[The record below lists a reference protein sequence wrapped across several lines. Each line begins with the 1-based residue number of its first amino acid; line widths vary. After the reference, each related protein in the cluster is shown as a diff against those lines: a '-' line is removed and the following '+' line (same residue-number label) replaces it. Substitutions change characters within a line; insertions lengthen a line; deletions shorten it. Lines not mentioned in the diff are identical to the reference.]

1 MERFLPC
8 IFSYQPRWVWC
19 IKRHPFSPF
28 TEDTRLNKLVRT
40 HDPFDGDVFKKI
52 IKAIRLDGYIVLTD
66 FLPPDMLNS
75 LFLDLKARDSE
86 EFDRAGTGREEHFRL
101 NKFVRSDRICWIDES
116 SPATRQYLDWMEQF
130 RLRINQALYLG
141 LFDYECHYAYYPKNG
156 FYRKHLDAL
165 KGKTNR
171 VLSTVLYLNP
181 NWQASDGGE
190 LIMYSE
196 DDDVPMLRI
205 LPTWGKMV
213 IFLSEYFPHEV
224 LPANQ
229 RRFSLT
235 GWFRVNTNIGAR
247 LDPPA

>member
-1 MERFLPC
+1 MYKATPFLSVLK
-8 IFSYQPRWVWC
+8 I
-19 IKRHPFSPF
+19 
-28 TEDTRLNKLVRT
+28 TRLNKLVRT

-52 IKAIRLDGYIVLTD
+52 IQAIRQDGYIVLTD
-66 FLPPDMLNS
+66 LLPPALLDN
-75 LFLDLKARDSE
+75 LFLDLKARDSD
-86 EFDRAGTGREEHFRL
+86 EFDQAGTGRDEHYRV
-101 NKFVRSDRICWIDES
+101 NQFVRSDRICWIDES
-116 SPATRQYLDWMEQF
+116 SPAAREYLDWME
-130 RLRINQALYLG
+130 RLRRRINQALYLG

-165 KGKTNR
+165 KGQTNR

-181 NWQASDGGE
+181 RWQHTDGGE

-196 DDDVPMLRI
+196 NDEEPLLRV
-205 LPTWGKMV
+205 LPAWGKMV

-224 LPANQ
+224 LPAKK

-235 GWFRVNTNIGAR
+235 GWFRVNTNIGDK